1 LILTKISQNL
11 SQVEPERVRI
21 VSVAS
26 AANRRTVTAETDE
39 QRLALVDA
47 ELDANIE
54 ALSKAANVS
63 SASIRAALGDKN
75 NRQQLQQAVAAM
87 SLLRAPST
95 TSTTTTFT
103 LSTTPKTYVP
113 SINYIP
119 DEPLQAAPQKFYGVN
134 KKVMNAPKEYYPVNY
149 DKNFDDGFKTRVE
162 LPPTS
167 FSCGEQKHFPG
178 LYADEDLGC
187 MVSDAPTHY
196 YSLV

>member
-1 LILTKISQNL
+1 MP
-11 SQVEPERVRI
+11 QVASDRVSI
-21 VSVAS
+21 VSVAGN
-26 AANRRTVTAETDE
+26 ANRRTVAETDE

-63 SASIRAALGDKN
+63 VASIRAALGDKN

-95 TSTTTTFT
+95 TSTTVTFT
-103 LSTTPKTYVP
+103 TSTTPKAIIP
-113 SINYIP
+113 SSINYIP
-119 DEPLQAAPQKFYGVN
+119 DEPVQASPQKYYGVN
-134 KKVMNAPKEYYPVNY
+134 RKVMNAPKEYYPVNY

-187 MVSDAPTHY
+187 MVSDAHTFPLTG
-196 YSLV
+196 SN

>member
-1 LILTKISQNL
+1 LP
-11 SQVEPERVRI
+11 QVEPERVRI
-21 VSVAS
+21 VSVES
-26 AANRRTVTAETDE
+26 AANRRTVGETDE

-95 TSTTTTFT
+95 TSTTTFT
-103 LSTTPKTYVP
+103 PSTTPKAYVP

-119 DEPLQAAPQKFYGVN
+119 DEPLQAAPQKYYGVN

-187 MVSDAPTHY
+187 MVSDAHALLLICLT
-196 YSLV
+196 